1 MQALGHLGG
10 DRQYLQKAPMHD
22 LLCHA
27 LGKLQRDQHLSW
39 QRQLGKAGRFA
50 CDIVMAPLYLRNVTH
65 VGAGVRAWG
74 RPRIENFGTMTIGA
88 KTLIRSVNVP
98 VELCTGDGATLR
110 IGRNCSINYG
120 VSVGAT
126 GSITIGDRVRIG
138 PYTMIVDT
146 DFHDVHRR
154 NVRPPA
160 RPVVLEDDVWIG
172 AKACIMPG
180 VRVGRGSIVGTAAVV
195 TKDVPPYTIVGGIPA
210 KALRTLDADQFVPE
224 VMS

>member
-1 MQALGHLGG
+1 M
-10 DRQYLQKAPMHD
+10 YD
-22 LLCHA
+22 LLRHA
-27 LGKLQRDQHLSW
+27 LKKLQRDQHLSW
-39 QRQLGKAGRFA
+39 QRQLGKAGRFGL
-50 CDIVMAPLYLRNVTH
+50 DMVLAPIYLRGVTQ

-74 RPRIENFGTMTIGA
+74 KPRIENFGTMYIGT

-110 IGRNCSINYG
+110 IGRHCSINYG

-154 NVRPPA
+154 DVRPPP
-160 RPVVLEDDVWIG
+160 RPVVIEDDVWIG

-180 VRVGRGSIVGTAAVV
+180 VRIGRGSIVGTAAVV
-195 TKDVPPYTIVGGIPA
+195 TKDVAPFTIVGGIPA
-210 KALRTLDADQFVPE
+210 KPLRTLDAKMFVPE
-224 VMS
+224 VM